1 MATATYISGTSF
13 SISGNMIAEFCVGR
27 AVRCDCGTAG
37 TFTGYITSSS
47 YSSSTGLT
55 TVVVSLDTGSLTNQ
69 LSSVS
74 HGNDVPA
81 SMCRATQLS
90 VGAVLLATSVISVA
104 GTDAAK
110 PITPATQRQAVLSW
124 VRDSL
129 GKFPGITPPSL
140 NLFCG
145 EATDDTVPIG
155 AFTRSTVGTRRGP
168 TGLIESVAA
177 GSPRREWDASG
188 NLLGWLMEESRTNLL
203 PYSAEFENAGWLKS
217 SCTITPDAAIAP
229 DGNVTA
235 DKLVESASAGPHML
249 YIAVAVT
256 SGRSYTFSLH
266 VKAGEWS
273 RFRIDGSDTGFGA
286 GNYADFNLAST
297 TATAYGNAVATIIP
311 LGNGWYR
318 CSCTFQAIASITTNF
333 SIITVDD
340 TGSVSYTGTGSSG
353 LYIWGAQCEV
363 GAFSTSY
370 IPTTSAAVARSA
382 DIWSIAVSGLAY
394 RQSEG
399 SVIVVFDSIAG
410 PVASTNNTVLGL
422 HDGTLSNRIF
432 LRSNNSLSGIHCL
445 MVYANETQVDIHL
458 TPATKNAMKKCAIYY
473 INNKTLFVENGG
485 IIANDTLC
493 TIPTI
498 TTINVGSGLSGADA
512 LNGHIKHIAYFP
524 TALSDTQLQA
534 ITL

>member
-1 MATATYISGTSF
+1 MKVSIKEGGKSAADAAARYGEQAASSLQQAEDQYDQLVAQLGGDTLGSKIASIDKKYNQMESSIRKSMIGTKGATADAKAALEQLEKNRALEKLIAESNAWKKAMLGRGAVVQIGSKFTCIVDRPVDTPSGGVLFGVGNILKDTFEIKYLSTEERANCIEVTYKDKDANYSKQTLSWYGQDYNTSPEQTKTTQVTLLGCDNTEQALRHDVFYCLLGDSMATATYISGTSF

-188 NLLGWLMEESRTNLL
+188 NLLGWLMQ
-203 PYSAEFENAGWLKS
+203 G
-217 SCTITPDAAIAP
+217 
-229 DGNVTA
+229 
-235 DKLVESASAGPHML
+235 
-249 YIAVAVT
+249 
-256 SGRSYTFSLH
+256 
-266 VKAGEWS
+266 
-273 RFRIDGSDTGFGA
+273 
-286 GNYADFNLAST
+286 
-297 TATAYGNAVATIIP
+297 
-311 LGNGWYR
+311 
-318 CSCTFQAIASITTNF
+318 
-333 SIITVDD
+333 
-340 TGSVSYTGTGSSG
+340 
-353 LYIWGAQCEV
+353 
-363 GAFSTSY
+363 
-370 IPTTSAAVARSA
+370 
-382 DIWSIAVSGLAY
+382 
-394 RQSEG
+394 
-399 SVIVVFDSIAG
+399 
-410 PVASTNNTVLGL
+410 
-422 HDGTLSNRIF
+422 
-432 LRSNNSLSGIHCL
+432 L
-445 MVYANETQVDIHL
+445 MV
-458 TPATKNAMKKCAIYY
+458 CCC
-473 INNKTLFVENGG
+473 
-485 IIANDTLC
+485 LC
-493 TIPTI
+493 VIKLCC
-498 TTINVGSGLSGADA
+498 LSV
-512 LNGHIKHIAYFP
+512 
-524 TALSDTQLQA
+524 
-534 ITL
+534 